1 MSTKE
6 ILGSLKADLISSVD
20 LYFKPVTAVAKE
32 FRKAICDDD
41 SAPKQPPAPKQPREP
56 VHPVKAG
63 RAA

>member
-41 SAPKQPPAPKQPREP
+41 SAPKPPRES
-56 VHPVKAG
+56 VHPPHSSVKAG

>member
-6 ILGSLKADLISSVD
+6 ILGSLKADLVSSVE

-32 FRKAICDDD
+32 FRKAIRDDD
-41 SAPKQPPAPKQPREP
+41 SAPKPPHESA
-56 VHPVKAG
+56 HPPHSSIKAG